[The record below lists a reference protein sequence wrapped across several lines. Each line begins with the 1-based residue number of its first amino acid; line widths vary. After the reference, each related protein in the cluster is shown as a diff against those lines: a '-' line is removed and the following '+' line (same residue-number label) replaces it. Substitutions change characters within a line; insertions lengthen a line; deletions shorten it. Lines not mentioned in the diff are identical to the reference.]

1 MAVNSVVNN
10 AGYYD
15 YHEWDFN
22 LMNWKQRKTFLTRPQ
37 ANQLT
42 QKLNDLAFKN
52 LFSDKVQFNRRFAP
66 YIGREWLDVRE
77 TTPAQLEAFVKNHGS
92 VMLKDPVNL
101 GGYGLEKKDASSIDD
116 FEAFHAHLLASG
128 QVLVEEFLTQHPE
141 LSRLSPKSVNTL
153 RVITY
158 FDGTDVHVLA
168 HAFKMGAGADLDNFG
183 QGGIQTTVY
192 DGGVCRY
199 GAFNKAGDK
208 YLVHPQTGVSIV
220 GFVVPLYDEAIA
232 LAVELATDRSRG
244 SVRRLGHRDHPR
256 ASDRDRRQLQ
266 HGRLPD
272 EAEPE
277 RHQDRPQAHLPRRP
291 SASSVPRLLRPFDG
305 LSGHSLERVPAT
317 VVPEIAPGAPRRR
330 RGRTLRERGRARS
343 PGSSRGNRAAGEL
356 RVRDEHRAQQG
367 RADEVVATDA
377 LDGRRGVAADP
388 ALSRQETGRAT
399 RPPRPSRTAICS
411 RRTGCAGPA
420 SATTPITLPL

>member
-1 MAVNSVVNN
+1 MILIAGKISAEYGTPRAIILADMAINSVVNN

-77 TTPAQLEAFVKNHGS
+77 STPAELEAFMKKHGS

-101 GGYGLEKKDASSIDD
+101 GGYGLEKKDAASIDD
-116 FEAFHAHLLASG
+116 FEAFHARLLASG

-232 LAVELATDRSRG
+232 LAVELARIVPEVPYVGWDIAIT
-244 SVRRLGHRDHPR
+244 
-256 ASDRDRRQLQ
+256 
-266 HGRLPD
+266 
-272 EAEPE
+272 PE
-277 RHQDRPQAHLPRRP
+277 RPVVIEGNYNTGVFQMKP
-291 SASSVPRLLRPFDG
+291 S
-305 LSGHSLERVPAT
+305 LSG
-317 VVPEIAPGAPRRR
+317 IK
-330 RGRTLRERGRARS
+330 
-343 PGSSRGNRAAGEL
+343 
-356 RVRDEHRAQQG
+356 
-367 RADEVVATDA
+367 
-377 LDGRRGVAADP
+377 
-388 ALSRQETGRAT
+388 TGLKPT
-399 RPPRPSRTAICS
+399 YKKAI
-411 RRTGCAGPA
+411 GF
-420 SATTPITLPL
+420 